1 MDAAI
6 LALARR
12 AKWPSCPSGGGG
24 GRRLSGSMETSGN
37 IDALV
42 E

>member
-1 MDAAI
+1 MEVAI

-12 AKWPSCPSGGGG
+12 AKWPPWPSGCSG
-24 GRRLSGSMETSGN
+24 GRRLSGSMETSGI

-42 E
+42 K